1 MRWYIWIIF
10 QCLKNRVAKKMDWRH
25 AFYTWVQEGVM
36 GDEKNKT
43 GVPFDGLDMES
54 LTGGPLKAACDAQ
67 AKLAETTAEFIRSA
81 GLESSGSGDV
91 KTATFTF
98 RKKGADESDDL
109 SDREVSLKVPFL
121 AIVPIPS
128 LAIEDID
135 VNFDMDVNSYSE
147 QAVAQKQDGERKD

>member
-1 MRWYIWIIF
+1 M
-10 QCLKNRVAKKMDWRH
+10 
-25 AFYTWVQEGVM
+25 T
-36 GDEKNKT
+36 DENNKT
-43 GVPFDGLDMES
+43 GRQFEGLPMES
-54 LTGGPLKAACDAQ
+54 LIGSPLKAACNAQ
-67 AKLAETTAEFIRSA
+67 AKLAETTAQFIRTA

-109 SDREVSLKVPFL
+109 SDREVSLQVPFL

-135 VNFDMDVNSYSE
+135 VNFDMDVKSYSE
-147 QAVAQKQDGERKD
+147 QAVAQKQDGERED

>member
-1 MRWYIWIIF
+1 
-10 QCLKNRVAKKMDWRH
+10 
-25 AFYTWVQEGVM
+25 M
-36 GDEKNKT
+36 GDKKNKT

-67 AKLAETTAEFIRSA
+67 VKLAETTAEFIRTA
-81 GLESSGSGDV
+81 GLESSGSGNI
-91 KTATFTF
+91 KTASFTF
-98 RKKGADESDDL
+98 RKKGADESDDPAEK
-109 SDREVSLKVPFL
+109 EVSLQVPLL